1 MPSRHWLSPFGKQC
15 AESSVVVHESSL
27 CRICNKEE
35 AGYALWRTLLCER
48 AYEHVKL
55 LNNSKVVE
63 LLNSNP
69 NLPKVVFVVDVFMTN
84 KAIPCG
90 SLKRGLKESSVSQM
104 KRWRN

>member
-1 MPSRHWLSPFGKQC
+1 MKAHFV
-15 AESSVVVHESSL
+15 EYV
-27 CRICNKEE
+27 IKED
-35 AGYALWRTLLCER
+35 AGYTLWRTLLCER
-48 AYEHVKL
+48 AYERVKI

-69 NLPKVVFVVDVFMTN
+69 NLPKVVFVVDVFMTD

-90 SLKRGLKESSVSQM
+90 SLKRGLKESSVSRM